1 MPLDSLPRLLIMSGL
16 PGSGKSTEA
25 RVWLDEDP
33 GGRRRLN
40 YDDLRRELKVDHSRG
55 FKAKDE
61 QRMKDEAVRRVV
73 EWLEA
78 GLSVVI
84 DNTNLTEGA
93 RRRWADVALQ
103 RGLSVDYWHLDTP
116 IKVCVQRDRQR
127 PTGERVGQAV
137 IHRMALLNGFVDFD
151 VHLRYIV
158 CDIDGTIAN
167 LQHRLHH
174 VKDGQHRWDLFHE
187 QVDQDLPYED
197 IIKLVQALYAS
208 GYKVILVS
216 GRSIGHGC
224 GLKTEDWLLEHHV
237 PYDWL
242 FMRADGDHR
251 PDHQIKEEI
260 LQHLP
265 IGSIRYVL
273 DDRDQVVAMW
283 RKHGL
288 RCLQVAPGGF

>member
-1 MPLDSLPRLLIMSGL
+1 
-16 PGSGKSTEA
+16 
-25 RVWLDEDP
+25 
-33 GGRRRLN
+33 
-40 YDDLRRELKVDHSRG
+40 
-55 FKAKDE
+55 
-61 QRMKDEAVRRVV
+61 
-73 EWLEA
+73 
-78 GLSVVI
+78 
-84 DNTNLTEGA
+84 
-93 RRRWADVALQ
+93 
-103 RGLSVDYWHLDTP
+103 
-116 IKVCVQRDRQR
+116 
-127 PTGERVGQAV
+127 
-137 IHRMALLNGFVDFD
+137 
-151 VHLRYIV
+151 
-158 CDIDGTIAN
+158 
-167 LQHRLHH
+167 
-174 VKDGQHRWDLFHE
+174 
-187 QVDQDLPYED
+187 
-197 IIKLVQALYAS
+197 VQALYAS